1 MGARTVGVVLFDRF
15 ELLDVFGPLEIFGV
29 LKNHFEIVVIGPP
42 DGYVASSQG
51 PRSVVDVA
59 YAGAPPCD
67 VVLVPGGLGTR
78 SLVDDGEFIGWLGDW
93 ASKAELVTSV
103 CTGSGVL
110 ARAGLLD
117 GYRATSNKR
126 DFAFA
131 VSQGPLVEWVPSA
144 RWVADRDRWTSSGVA
159 AGMDMASIRR
169 ELPEEFWADFDSII
183 AILDSQIR
191 SIVDRVAATARAVQ
205 DLPDKE
211 VGLRLATFDD
221 AVRSFIFMFRKSG
234 GDLLSGRNRE
244 KVFRAIRPTNNELAG
259 YVPSYAMNRVNDE
272 SG

>member
-59 YAGAPPCD
+59 YAGAPRGD

-78 SLVDDGEFIGWLGDW
+78 SRVDDGEFIGWLGDW

-159 AGMDMASIRR
+159 AGMDMA
-169 ELPEEFWADFDSII
+169 LA
-183 AILDSQIR
+183 L
-191 SIVDRVAATARAVQ
+191 VAHLHGEQLATAVANAIELDWHRDSSWDPFAVLNGLVDGEQTQ
-205 DLPDKE
+205 D
-211 VGLRLATFDD
+211 
-221 AVRSFIFMFRKSG
+221 
-234 GDLLSGRNRE
+234 
-244 KVFRAIRPTNNELAG
+244 
-259 YVPSYAMNRVNDE
+259 
-272 SG
+272 